1 MNGAKI
7 QLSSGHSEGEGTG
20 GTPFY
25 HNIKTGTDMGM
36 GGAIGTG
43 WTLSPEESA
52 FVADPAWILMKNRI
66 IVRTVAFFAELGGW
80 MQGREPAALVEG
92 PVQSQASVNLQA
104 IRQTPPRISKGENY
118 KGLPYVV
125 LDYPRRFGRDD
136 VFAIRTLFWWGN
148 YFSVTLHLKGRYK
161 DLFLAAIRQ
170 HISVLGSAGFHIG
183 ISDDEWRH
191 ELEED
196 NYRAL
201 TGMDAAALNKI
212 FLGKGFL
219 KLSAKCGLQHGEAT
233 GAILLQLYYTV
244 IQVINSAG
252 Q

>member
-7 QLSSGHSEGEGTG
+7 QLSSGHSEGQETG
-20 GTPFY
+20 GSPFY
-25 HNIKTGTDMGM
+25 HNIKTSW
-36 GGAIGTG
+36 A
-43 WTLSPEESA
+43 LSTEEAA
-52 FVADPAWILMKNRI
+52 FVADPAWILLKNRI
-66 IVRTVAFFAELGGW
+66 IVRTVAFFAELGGS
-80 MQGREPAALVEG
+80 MQAPQMAHET
-92 PVQSQASVNLQA
+92 LQE

-125 LDYPRRFGRDD
+125 LDYPRSFGRED

-161 DLFLAAIRQ
+161 DMFLESIRE
-170 HISVLGSAGFHIG
+170 HISVLAGAGFHIG

-191 ELEED
+191 ELEEG
-196 NYRAL
+196 NYRELSGLEA
-201 TGMDAAALNKI
+201 TALNGI

-233 GAILLQLYYTV
+233 GAILLQLYNTV
-244 IQVINSAG
+244 IQVINSPG
-252 Q
+252 GEKDLSPGSSITGSGL